1 MKYQLVRYSSLTRTL
16 PSLCPCYG
24 CCIDLKLSR
33 YYTRHSFFSFFSKLT
48 ANGCQ
53 NSVGEFFGPKDEEL
67 QPFLQGAGPPLPT
80 YFICAD
86 EALRRPTLVRRL
98 MCECLRV
105 IILHVS
111 FTKKLQYPRP
121 FRVPAFEVIRN
132 LFRESTYHVSP
143 TRKTYPDNPTYGGLM
158 A

>member
-1 MKYQLVRYSSLTRTL
+1 LQQRDTVHVPSSHRRVYFVRE
-16 PSLCPCYG
+16 
-24 CCIDLKLSR
+24 KLF
-33 YYTRHSFFSFFSKLT
+33 TMTVL
-48 ANGCQ
+48 
-53 NSVGEFFGPKDEEL
+53 SVGEFFGPNDEEL
-67 QPFLQGAGPPLPT
+67 QPFLQGEGPPLPT